1 MKALDVML
9 FILLLVFAIRLT
21 SHIPFFRNK
30 SKAYNVSAEILIS
43 FDTSIAFCGVCTLG
57 KQYTAPVA
65 GWHANLG
72 ILFDP
77 SLTIDAHCF
86 NP

>member
-1 MKALDVML
+1 MKAFDVML
-9 FILLLVFAIRLT
+9 LILLIVFAMRLT
-21 SHIPFFRNK
+21 SHLPLFRNK
-30 SKAYNVSAEILIS
+30 SKAYNVSAEIPIL

-57 KQYTAPVA
+57 KQYTASVA

-77 SLTIDAHCF
+77 LLTMDAHCF